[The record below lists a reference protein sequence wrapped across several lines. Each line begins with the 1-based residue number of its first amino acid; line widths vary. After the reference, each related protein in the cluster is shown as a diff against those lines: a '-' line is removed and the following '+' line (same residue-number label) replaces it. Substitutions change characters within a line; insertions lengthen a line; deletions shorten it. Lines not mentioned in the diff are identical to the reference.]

1 MISPLQFLITTPI
14 PVSLDS
20 LNIAP
25 SKFVLY
31 EFSGRGFHFLL
42 TLLCVRGWLYSR
54 LQISDIVFSV
64 SSNFVQRHRVFLQ
77 LRLVSMVPNCLSRDS
92 KKCQSLRLFPYF
104 FWTRSLK
111 EKSTTAVRSTQP
123 KSWNQIY
130 FIFSQ
135 PQRAWTTSSGAN
147 EHKWHTGSCRFF
159 LLTRLDFV
167 GKEFE
172 TYFQRKCFIL
182 QISKHINLDW
192 VD

>member
-1 MISPLQFLITTPI
+1 MTKRGMEQLSVSYKIYHKLKISLEWGLLNTTFTSKEGCLFKATIDCGFWIFSKSATMISPLQFLITTPI

-42 TLLCVRGWLYSR
+42 TLLYVRGWLYSR

-104 FWTRSLK
+104 F
-111 EKSTTAVRSTQP
+111 
-123 KSWNQIY
+123 
-130 FIFSQ
+130 
-135 PQRAWTTSSGAN
+135 
-147 EHKWHTGSCRFF
+147 
-159 LLTRLDFV
+159 
-167 GKEFE
+167 
-172 TYFQRKCFIL
+172 
-182 QISKHINLDW
+182 
-192 VD
+192 